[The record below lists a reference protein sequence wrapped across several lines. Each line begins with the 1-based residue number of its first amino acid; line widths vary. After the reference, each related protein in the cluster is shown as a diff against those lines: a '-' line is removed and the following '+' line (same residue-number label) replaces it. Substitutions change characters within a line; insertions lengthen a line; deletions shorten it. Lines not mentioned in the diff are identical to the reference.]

1 MSGSQLPWALWR
13 AQILAILR
21 LEMKKTFINRRGL
34 WIYFLAFAP
43 VLLYAFHSFVQS
55 KHGRAR

>member
-1 MSGSQLPWALWR
+1 MSFQRLPWALWR

-21 LEMKKTFINRRGL
+21 LELKKTFFTRRGT

-43 VLLYAFHSFVQS
+43 VVLLRLPLLRWS
-55 KHGRAR
+55 